1 MKRLCSYIFIIAA
14 FATSAWGGVTVSSPG
29 SGAKVGSPVSF
40 IASASSATC
49 SGGVASMGIYVDDQL
64 TYVVNATSLN
74 TKLSLNP
81 GDHKTVVQEWDR
93 CGGSSF
99 TAVPLTVTA
108 ASGVFVISPVNN
120 STVGSPVRFSATA
133 ATSTCS
139 QGVASMGIY
148 TAPSP
153 DKKVYVTQGDSLNAT
168 VSLSP
173 GTYNTVVQA
182 WDYCGGASFTPVT
195 VNVSGTTLTNLQ
207 ARKGWRGWGEL
218 A

>member
-1 MKRLCSYIFIIAA
+1 
-14 FATSAWGGVTVSSPG
+14 
-29 SGAKVGSPVSF
+29 
-40 IASASSATC
+40 
-49 SGGVASMGIYVDDQL
+49 MGIYVDDQL

-99 TAVPLTVTA
+99 NRRPTHRHCRLG
-108 ASGVFVISPVNN
+108 GVCNFAGKQQHG
-120 STVGSPVRFSATA
+120 GSPVRFSATA

-168 VSLSP
+168 VVTESRHL
-173 GTYNTVVQA
+173 QHR
-182 WDYCGGASFTPVT
+182 GAGVGLLRRRIFYA
-195 VNVSGTTLTNLQ
+195 GYRQ
-207 ARKGWRGWGEL
+207 RKRDPP
-218 A
+218 